1 MLHEI
6 VNKKYVRWEA
16 VSGVNGLCGSG
27 VSKSRFV
34 WGPSRIFF
42 IIYVWANKHSLETR
56 IKSGRH
62 VWTN

>member
-6 VNKKYVRWEA
+6 VNKKICALGGRFWSQWAVR
-16 VSGVNGLCGSG
+16 G

-56 IKSGRH
+56 IKSRRH